1 MSGAG
6 GLSEFALIQ
15 RFFQPLSRTSA
26 FVRCGIGDDCAV
38 LSPAV
43 GEELALSVDTLV
55 EGVHFPYDYAP
66 SMLARRALAAC
77 VSDLAAA
84 GAEPRAFTLALT
96 LPENRSDWLA
106 AFSSALAEDA
116 EHYSVSLV
124 GGDTTRGPLCL
135 SFQVMGVVP
144 AGGALLRSGARPG
157 DDIYV
162 SGSLGGARA
171 ALDYLDSD
179 SPDAR
184 QQACLER
191 YHRPQARVKLG
202 MALRGIASAAVDISD
217 GLAADLGHIL
227 NASGVGGRLMLDA
240 LPIHPAITGLAA
252 ARDYALSGGDDYE
265 LCFTAGAE
273 QREPLAALSAA
284 LGLPLTRV
292 GGIVPGDGL
301 LCVDAKGQAYSASAG
316 YQHF

>member
-15 RFFQPLSRTSA
+15 RFFQPLSKASA

-38 LSPAV
+38 LSPAA

-55 EGVHFPYDYAP
+55 EGVHFPHDYPP

-96 LPENRSDWLA
+96 LLENGSDWLA
-106 AFSSALAEDA
+106 AFSHALADDA
-116 EHYSVSLV
+116 AHYGMSLV

-135 SFQVMGVVP
+135 SFQVMGSVP
-144 AGGALLRSGARPG
+144 VGGALLRSGAKPG

-191 YHRPQARVKLG
+191 YHRPQARVALG
-202 MALRGIASAAVDISD
+202 VALRGIASAAVDISD

-227 NASGVGGRLMLDA
+227 NASGAGGRLMLGA
-240 LPIHPAITGLAA
+240 LPIHPAIKDLSA

-265 LCFTAGAE
+265 LCFTAPAE
-273 QREPLAALSAA
+273 QRESIAALSVS
-284 LGLPLTRV
+284 LGLPLTCV

-301 LCVDAKGQAYSASAG
+301 SCIDENGQACSVGAG